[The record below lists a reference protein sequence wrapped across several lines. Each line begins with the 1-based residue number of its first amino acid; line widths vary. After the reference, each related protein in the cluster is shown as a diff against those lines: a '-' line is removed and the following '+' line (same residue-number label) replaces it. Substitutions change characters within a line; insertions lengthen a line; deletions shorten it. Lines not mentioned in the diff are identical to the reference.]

1 MSRLDEQQRSMRRQR
16 QDQAADNIKKRE
28 DREREGERRLA
39 WQGVGASPNGI
50 IFTNL
55 ALINF

>member
-1 MSRLDEQQRSMRRQR
+1 MSRLDEQQHEQRRRQA
-16 QDQAADNIKKRE
+16 QAADRQIAKRE
-28 DREREGERRLA
+28 RVEEQGGVR
-39 WQGVGASPNGI
+39 QGVGATPNGI